1 MIWTESVAG
10 PPKRLFRL
18 KKGDLWSISEIL
30 AKNDKL
36 WFYLRNYFQWEVWFI
51 FKIKLRCLKGEQR
64 LFCRISSAY
73 KWKLYHVSIN
83 NHLKSSAHFLLVY
96 STTPSWN
103 LNDYL
108 LMSIKYFVGFPPLT
122 NGSYITW
129 ALMNHLKNSKQFS
142 RCIHQLRNEIWMIIY
157 WWA

>member
-1 MIWTESVAG
+1 MIWTESVTG

-83 NHLKSSAHFLLVY
+83 ESFKKFCTFSLGIFNNSVMKSEWLSTDEHKSCVQINRYEFLKGFIRFTQVY
-96 STTPSWN
+96 FESLAPCTNWKDFGP
-103 LNDYL
+103 
-108 LMSIKYFVGFPPLT
+108 FVHG
-122 NGSYITW
+122 
-129 ALMNHLKNSKQFS
+129 
-142 RCIHQLRNEIWMIIY
+142 
-157 WWA
+157 